1 MGSQQKVSVK
11 HDKYDA
17 PPSYASITSAA
28 EKRSVMLCMDQR
40 AIPRTGDFSAR
51 TPEAQQLLRML
62 LQSFP
67 AYGNNASIPP
77 DFNCRNCK
85 AIFSSA

>member
-11 HDKYDA
+11 YDKYAA

-28 EKRSVMLCMDQR
+28 EIRSVMLCMDER

-51 TPEAQQLLRML
+51 TPEAQQMLRML

-67 AYGNNASIPP
+67 AYGNNTSIPP